1 MSTTKFRV
9 AVLDD
14 FEKLVDSAPAYEKL
28 KERADVTIWSKRLDT
43 PDRIEQALRDTDCL
57 LLMRERTSLSDKEF
71 ALLPKLKL
79 ISQTGRTSKHL
90 DMQAATRRGIAVAGT
105 PSDNGLTTKEL
116 AIGLIIALMRKIP
129 LVDRRMREESW
140 PPIPGLTLEGKTIG
154 VLGFGRIGREVGRII
169 KMFDT
174 RVIAYARTLTPEKAT
189 PWGVESVTF
198 DTLLRESDLITIH
211 VPLNANTRGM
221 IGEKEIAAMKPGALL
236 VNTSRGPLISEP
248 ALIHALQT
256 GHLGGAALDVYDV
269 EPLPL
274 ESPLR
279 RLENTILL
287 PHRGYATVEILRQR
301 YNLAMENIL
310 AFMDGK
316 PLDLLNPEVQAQNPE
331 IKRNPQSRG

>member
-14 FEKLVDSAPAYEKL
+14 FEKLADSAPAYETL
-28 KERADVTIWSKRLDT
+28 KERAEVTILSRRLDT
-43 PDRIEQALRDTDCL
+43 PDKIEQALRDADCL
-57 LLMRERTSLSDKEF
+57 LLMRERTRLGDKEF
-71 ALLPKLKL
+71 SLLPRLKL

-90 DMQAATRRGIAVAGT
+90 DIESATRRGIAVAGT

-116 AIGLIIALMRKIP
+116 TIGLIIALMRKIP

-140 PPIPGLTLEGKTIG
+140 PPIPGLTLDGKTIG
-154 VLGFGRIGREVGRII
+154 VLGFGRIGKEVARII
-169 KMFDT
+169 KLFNT
-174 RVIAYARTLTPEKAT
+174 RVIAYARTLTSEKTA
-189 PWGVESVTF
+189 PWGVECVSF
-198 DTLLRESDLITIH
+198 EALLRESDLITVH

-236 VNTSRGPLISEP
+236 VNTSRGALISEP
-248 ALIHALQT
+248 ALIRALQT
-256 GHLGGAALDVYDV
+256 GHLGGAALDVYDI

-279 RLENTILL
+279 RLDNTILL
-287 PHRGYATVEILRQR
+287 PHRGYATVEILRER
-301 YNLAMENIL
+301 YSLAMENIL

-316 PLDLLNPEVQAQNPE
+316 PLDLM
-331 IKRNPQSRG
+331 NPQVQTRNA